1 MKGRKPVQKELG
13 EAWRYDTL
21 GYTFAFSVILFAG
34 LGWLLDRLLGTKP
47 ILTIVGTLVGA
58 GLAMVWVF
66 LKIRADQDSYEAKHR
81 RRPDGGAPESDDR
94 PGE

>member
-1 MKGRKPVQKELG
+1 MGRRKPVRKELG

-34 LGWLLDRLLGTKP
+34 LGWLLDRWLKTRP

-58 GLAMVWVF
+58 GLAVMWVF
-66 LKIRADQDSYEAKHR
+66 LRVLRDKAAYQADQRAK
-81 RRPDGGAPESDDR
+81 
-94 PGE
+94 PGNEGK

>member
-1 MKGRKPVQKELG
+1 MKGRKPVSRELG

-34 LGWLLDRLLGTKP
+34 LGWLLDRFLGTRP
-47 ILTIVGTLVGA
+47 ILTIVGTLMGA
-58 GLAMVWVF
+58 GLAIVWVF
-66 LKIRADQDSYEAKHR
+66 LKIRADQDNYESKHR
-81 RRPDGGAPESDDR
+81 RRAEPDATKPDEP